1 MHEEMDDQTSKRR
14 GLNMEVTR
22 VIIKKYV
29 PMADQLTAVSIISAF
44 NLQELKELT
53 NKQDKTFE
61 DAAKIAQYI
70 VDFDRA
76 SQLMGFK
83 NCQDLIDFAKIYGI
97 EAIM

>member
-1 MHEEMDDQTSKRR
+1 
-14 GLNMEVTR
+14 MEVTR
-22 VIIKKYV
+22 VIVKKQV
-29 PMADQLTAVSIISAF
+29 PITDKLTAMSIISAL

-61 DAAKIAQYI
+61 DVAKIAQYI

-83 NCQDLIDFAKIYGI
+83 NCQDLIDFATIYGA

>member
-1 MHEEMDDQTSKRR
+1 MTMSDK
-14 GLNMEVTR
+14 M
-22 VIIKKYV
+22 
-29 PMADQLTAVSIISAF
+29 TAASIISSL

-61 DAAKIAQYI
+61 DVAKIAQYI

-83 NCQDLIDFAKIYGI
+83 NCQDLIDFATIYGT

>member
-1 MHEEMDDQTSKRR
+1 
-14 GLNMEVTR
+14 MEVTR
-22 VIIKKYV
+22 VIVKKQV
-29 PMADQLTAVSIISAF
+29 PITDKSIAMSIISAL

-61 DAAKIAQYI
+61 DVAKIAQYI
-70 VDFDRA
+70 VDFNRA

-83 NCQDLIDFAKIYGI
+83 NCQDLVDFATIYGT

>member
-1 MHEEMDDQTSKRR
+1 
-14 GLNMEVTR
+14 MEVTR
-22 VIIKKYV
+22 VIVKKQV
-29 PMADQLTAVSIISAF
+29 PITDKLTAMSIISAL

-61 DAAKIAQYI
+61 DVAKIAQYI

-83 NCQDLIDFAKIYGI
+83 NCKDLIDFATIYGI

>member
-1 MHEEMDDQTSKRR
+1 
-14 GLNMEVTR
+14 MEVTR
-22 VIIKKYV
+22 VIIKKQV
-29 PMADQLTAVSIISAF
+29 PIADKLTATSIISAL

-61 DAAKIAQYI
+61 DVAKIAKYI

-83 NCQDLIDFAKIYGI
+83 NCQDLIDFAKIYGT